1 MGLSESK
8 QFDAA
13 VILAVGGL
21 CEMFGKQISPMM
33 TQAYKLGL
41 EGLTPAQIEY
51 AYRRAVQS
59 LKFMPS
65 AAELR
70 ELSGELR
77 ITDRAEKAWQAWE
90 AAIRQHGGYKTLD
103 FDDPAINA
111 TIRSLGGVQH
121 LLDQDDEQYNNFTRK
136 AFLKAYE
143 AYFRMGVTG
152 DVALPLLG
160 STDSENQRL
169 GYPTKEP
176 IRIVTGLEVKERP
189 AAARI
194 ESGKR
199 EQFLTL
205 KKA

>member
-1 MGLSESK
+1 MAISESK

-21 CEMFGKQISPMM
+21 CEMFGKQITPMM

-41 EGLTPAQIEY
+41 EGLTPQQIEY
-51 AYRRAVQS
+51 AYKRAVQG

-65 AAELR
+65 ASELR

-77 ITDRAEKAWQAWE
+77 IGDRAEKAWSCWE
-90 AAIRQHGGYKTLD
+90 TAIRKYGGYKTLD
-103 FDDPAINA
+103 FDDMAINA
-111 TIRSLGGVQH
+111 AIRSLGGVQA
-121 LLDQDDEQYNNFTRK
+121 LLDQSDEEYNNFTHAK
-136 AFLKAYE
+136 FLRAYE
-143 AYFRMGVTG
+143 AYYRMGVSG
-152 DVALPLLG
+152 EIAEPLLG
-160 STDSENQRL
+160 SSDQENRRL

-176 IRIVTGLEVKERP
+176 IKIVTGLTVKERP
-189 AAARI
+189 VERI
-194 ESGKR
+194 SEVKR

>member
-1 MGLSESK
+1 MNSFRATVAKCVGILGES
-8 QFDAA
+8 
-13 VILAVGGL
+13 
-21 CEMFGKQISPMM
+21 FGRK
-33 TQAYKLGL
+33 TTETTFEAYIMGL
-41 EGLTPAQIEY
+41 EGLTSEQVMFATK
-51 AYRRAVQS
+51 AATAS
-59 LKFMPS
+59 CKFMPTP
-65 AAELR
+65 AELR

-160 STDSENQRL
+160 SADSENQRL